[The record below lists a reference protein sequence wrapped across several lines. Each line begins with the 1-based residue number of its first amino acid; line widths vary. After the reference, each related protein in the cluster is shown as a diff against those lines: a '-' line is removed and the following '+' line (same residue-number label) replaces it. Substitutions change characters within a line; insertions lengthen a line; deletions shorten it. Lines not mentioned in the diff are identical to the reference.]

1 MQAITE
7 NIVTWCSGT
16 RLDTDEVVVIL
27 MKPASG
33 TNRPGFYKDGPTL
46 RIQEASSS
54 PFPILSKPRPNC
66 QLSTSTTPI
75 MWSPRLF
82 ALTILC
88 SSAAA
93 QTPDGFNPSASA
105 QLRVVY
111 GSKAVDPPGTSFTK
125 AGE

>member
-54 PFPILSKPRPNC
+54 PFPILSKPPKLPTVNVYNAHNVVTTTFRFDDPVQLCCCTDPGWVQSVRQCAASCRLWLQGCRPTGN
-66 QLSTSTTPI
+66 I
-75 MWSPRLF
+75 IHKGR
-82 ALTILC
+82 
-88 SSAAA
+88 
-93 QTPDGFNPSASA
+93 
-105 QLRVVY
+105 
-111 GSKAVDPPGTSFTK
+111 
-125 AGE
+125 